1 VDPAGTRRRSTA
13 REKRRQTELRILE
26 TTEALLE
33 DHSFHELS
41 VEDVMA
47 GTGLVRTAFYRYF
60 PDMESVLAN
69 LLGTI
74 TLEIDTGNAWLT
86 APDDADFYG
95 LLHMQAKNLVR
106 IYGEHGRLL
115 AAIVDAAT
123 THPSIR
129 QIWYDTCDG
138 FALRMALRI
147 TDLNSR
153 SVTCVAHPASTST
166 ALVAMLVQYLTETFR
181 RKSTGSTRPVVETVT
196 DILYR
201 SIFAPAALAG
211 AGSAWSRPA

>member
-26 TTEALLE
+26 TTEALLR

-74 TLEIDTGNAWLT
+74 TLEVDAGNAWLT
-86 APDDADFYG
+86 APDDSDFYA
-95 LLHMQAKNLVR
+95 LLRMQAENIVR
-106 IYGEHGRLL
+106 IYGEHGRLV

-123 THPSIR
+123 THPDIR
-129 QIWYDTCDG
+129 RIWCDTCDG
-138 FALRMALRI
+138 YIRRMAARI
-147 TDLNSR
+147 ADLNSR
-153 SVTCVAHPASTST
+153 SVTCVAHPEATAA
-166 ALVAMLVQYLTETFR
+166 ALVTMIVHYLTDTFR
-181 RKSTGSTRPVVETVT
+181 SKWTGSTQPVVETVT
-196 DILYR
+196 DVLYR

-211 AGSAWSRPA
+211 AGSALSRPA